1 MVAAIVVVIV
11 HTRQNPAAMDQIKT
25 DSKAAGSA
33 IQNMA
38 TDVVDATK
46 DTAKMVATN
55 APMVASNVAV
65 EVHDVATNA
74 AAHTE
79 TFATNAYEQTKE
91 KIQGAS
97 H

>member
-1 MVAAIVVVIV
+1 
-11 HTRQNPAAMDQIKT
+11 
-25 DSKAAGSA
+25 
-33 IQNMA
+33 
-38 TDVVDATK
+38 
-46 DTAKMVATN
+46 
-55 APMVASNVAV
+55 MVASNVAV
-65 EVHDVATNA
+65 EVHDAATNA